1 MSLRNL
7 PKSLVEGLKY
17 LFIPTVEYLQGDPWD
32 QMNFTGKETYS
43 ELSDGGV
50 LVKVRGRGQCRS
62 SGSDCDGSYDRCFGV
77 CPGHCIFSLS
87 YLLSPE
93 LFQKMKGSSKFTV
106 PEVKSIMDDRQFN
119 PVLGAIT
126 GDRRYVD
133 LPRKGQDSLAVIDL
147 HDLSFKPDNDKIHK
161 EERIFSNVLR
171 IRK

>member
-1 MSLRNL
+1 MNLRNL

-17 LFIPTVEYLQGDPWD
+17 LFIPTVEYLQGDPWG

-43 ELSDGGV
+43 KLPDGGV
-50 LVKVRGRGQCRS
+50 LVKVRGRGQYRS
-62 SGSDCDGSYDRCFGV
+62 AGSDCDGSYDGCFDV

-87 YLLSPE
+87 YLLPPE
-93 LFQKMKGSSKFTV
+93 LFQKMKGSSKLTV
-106 PEVKSIMDDRQFN
+106 PEVTLIMDDRQFN

-133 LPRKGQDSLAVIDL
+133 LPHKGQDCLVVIDF
-147 HDLSFKPDNDKIHK
+147 HDRSFKLDKDKTHE